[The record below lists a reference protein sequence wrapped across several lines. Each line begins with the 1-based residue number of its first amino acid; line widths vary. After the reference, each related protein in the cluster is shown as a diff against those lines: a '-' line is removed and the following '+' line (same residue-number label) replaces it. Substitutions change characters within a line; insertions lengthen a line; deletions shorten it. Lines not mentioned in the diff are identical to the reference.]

1 MTKNTTIV
9 TCLYN
14 CSPYSRIGGRGYSWD
29 HYLAPFTNLL
39 FLNSNIVVFT
49 EKHTGEQLQEY
60 FKIHDFTNYK
70 IIIHDLNT
78 YRHSNSIYNLKEKQG
93 IIDKKGLIEG
103 VPYIRNDRNHHICLS
118 KTQFL
123 DRTIKEGLFDTE
135 YFYWV
140 DGGLFHHGLIP
151 YSLGG
156 MELHT
161 KPDETR
167 LWPQNKSSIS
177 NPDFFPKLL
186 KKTSKDLTFLGLDG
200 WYHRPAELTNFFDK
214 EKVTHIVGGLFG
226 GRKKTVV
233 EFCEKV
239 NKVVDC
245 LFDEDVLSLEEEVLS
260 GVFVDNFS
268 DQGYLPFNY
277 WSHDEPDEPNHL
289 GAPPGSDSFYKLF
302 L

>member
-1 MTKNTTIV
+1 MHHSTTIV

-14 CSPYSRIGGRGYSWD
+14 CSPYSRIGGRGYGWQ
-29 HYLAPFTNLL
+29 HYLAPFSNLL
-39 FLNSNIVVFT
+39 FLDSNIVVFT
-49 EKHTGEQLQEY
+49 DEVIKEQVEEFFNLNS
-60 FKIHDFTNYK
+60 FTNYK
-70 IIIHDLNT
+70 IIVYDLNS
-78 YRHSNSIYNLKEKQG
+78 YKHSDNIFRLKETLG
-93 IIDKKGLIEG
+93 VIDSNGLIEG

-123 DRTIKEGLFDTE
+123 DRTIKEGLFDTG
-135 YFYWV
+135 YYYWV

-156 MELHT
+156 MELLT
-161 KPDETR
+161 KPDATR
-167 LWPQNKSSIS
+167 SWPQNKNSVS

-233 EFCEKV
+233 DFCEKV

-245 LFDEDVLSLEEEVLS
+245 LFDKDVLSLEEEVLS
-260 GVFVDNFS
+260 GVFVDNFF
-268 DQGYLPFNY
+268 DQGYLPFDY
-277 WSHDEPDEPNHL
+277 WSHDKPDEPNYL
-289 GAPPGSDSFYKLF
+289 GAPPGSNSFYKLF